1 MTTNLAGQFPNQA
14 SPTTHLKEK
23 DTISEWTPAQAVE
36 GLIVV
41 NNLYQ
46 IIGWNP
52 IAGYITGYER
62 EAMMNSSILDL
73 LATEEAKNAFLAD
86 FERLTNFS
94 EKLDLYFESTVEIR
108 AHSGKVKPVTFQW
121 NRMILNGV
129 RLFNICISSI
139 LDNKK
144 LLKTYREK
152 EVELAKK
159 EKELAKLT
167 SSNEQLESFAY
178 VASHDLK
185 EPLRSIGNFTQ
196 LLGRR
201 LDSKL
206 DETDKEFFG
215 FVTSGVKNMNS
226 LIEDLLTYSR
236 VNSGKNEV
244 MSIRPADSIAVVING
259 LNQRVIETNA
269 QIEVKALPTEITGN
283 PTKFKQLLQNLIAN
297 AIKFQN
303 PEKDPVIT
311 IKGEE
316 QRDQWVFS
324 VSDNGIGIKEE
335 YYQKVFG
342 VFTKLHHK
350 SVYPGSGIG
359 LSVCQ
364 RIVEQHDGEI
374 WVDSVFGQG
383 TNFHFSIAK
392 NLCNNKDL

>member
-1 MTTNLAGQFPNQA
+1 MTTNLAGQFPNQV
-14 SPTTHLKEK
+14 SPNTTLTEK
-23 DTISEWTPAQAVE
+23 DTKSEWTPTQAVE
-36 GLIVV
+36 GLVVV

-52 IAGYITGYER
+52 IASYITGYER
-62 EAMMNSSILDL
+62 EAMINSSILDL
-73 LATEEAKNAFLAD
+73 LGSEEAKQAFLAD
-86 FERLTNFS
+86 YDRLTNIS
-94 EKLDLYFESTVEIR
+94 EKLDLYYESTVDIR
-108 AHSGKVKPVTFQW
+108 AHSGKIKPVTFQW

-167 SSNEQLESFAY
+167 SSNAQLESFAY

-196 LLGRR
+196 LLGKR
-201 LDSKL
+201 LDNKL

-236 VNSGKNEV
+236 VNSGKNE
-244 MSIRPADSIAVVING
+244 MMAIKPADAIAVVING

-269 QIEVKALPTEITGN
+269 QIEVKELPTEIMGN
-283 PTKFKQLLQNLIAN
+283 STKFKQLLQNLIAN

-303 PEKDPVIT
+303 PDKGPVIT

-316 QRDQWVFS
+316 QRDHWVFS

-342 VFTKLHHK
+342 IFTKLHHK

-392 NLCNNKDL
+392 NLCNTKDS